1 VFDLASRFSPAAWIS
16 CPIGD
21 STDGCSVTDHR
32 EDVQD
37 RPVLPHED
45 PEELISDTDLIDS

>member
-1 VFDLASRFSPAAWIS
+1 MFDLASRFSPAAWIS